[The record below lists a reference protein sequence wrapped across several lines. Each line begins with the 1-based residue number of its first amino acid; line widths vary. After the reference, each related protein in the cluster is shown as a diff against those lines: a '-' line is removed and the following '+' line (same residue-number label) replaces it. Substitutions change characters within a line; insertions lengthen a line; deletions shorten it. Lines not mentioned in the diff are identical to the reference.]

1 MLLLGMFIVLLV
13 LVYAYG
19 FEYVRYKTVKNYG
32 ARRINKVLFGWLAL
46 LGLFAAVRISLILGV
61 FAWALA
67 VLGYLYD
74 AYIVDRM
81 P

>member
-19 FEYVRYKTVKNYG
+19 FEYVRYKTVKKYG
-32 ARRINKVLFGWLAL
+32 ARRINKMLFGWLAL
-46 LGLFAAVRISLILGV
+46 LRLFAAVRISLILGV

-67 VLGYLYD
+67 VLGYLWD
-74 AYIVDRM
+74 GYIVDRM